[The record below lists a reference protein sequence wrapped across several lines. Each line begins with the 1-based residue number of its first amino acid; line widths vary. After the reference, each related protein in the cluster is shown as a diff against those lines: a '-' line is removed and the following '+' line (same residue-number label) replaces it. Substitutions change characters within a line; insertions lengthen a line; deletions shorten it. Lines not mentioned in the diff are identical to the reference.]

1 MTKSGRK
8 PAATIISPNKSLNL
22 GVSTK
27 TSVFVKDIMQNFLK
41 LRHRQVKQLL
51 MMCVI
56 VAGIFMAFVSCKK
69 SKEDDAEVIHA
80 YMSEE
85 DSLGQAMK
93 KTSRDTRR
101 LASALESRDWI
112 EIEMWA
118 GELKQGIGVSC
129 VNLYIKN
136 HPGVSGEFIILGD
149 RFYNAA
155 NRLILAC
162 KDQEAVVADAEFNR
176 MIKSC
181 DDCHEGYKKKD
192 KKGGE

>member
-1 MTKSGRK
+1 
-8 PAATIISPNKSLNL
+8 
-22 GVSTK
+22 
-27 TSVFVKDIMQNFLK
+27 MQNLLKNGFRSGKQFLI
-41 LRHRQVKQLL
+41 
-51 MMCVI
+51 MCVI
-56 VAGIFMAFVSCKK
+56 IVGMFMTFVSCKK
-69 SKEDDAEVIHA
+69 PQEVEVEEIDA

-85 DSLGQAMK
+85 ENLGQAMK

-101 LASALESRDWI
+101 LARALESRDWI

-149 RFYNAA
+149 RFYNAV
-155 NRLILAC
+155 NRLILSC
-162 KDQEAVVADAEFNR
+162 KDRDSRVADAEFNR

-181 DDCHEGYKKKD
+181 DDCHAGYKKKKED
-192 KKGGE
+192 KDE